1 MLKIPND
8 RSCFYQ
14 WDLNQKLIVNDTIHN
29 QVHFADADDSIAL
42 VKEIYEK
49 DGQRY
54 VDIPNIFFQ
63 NSGRLYAYVCGSS
76 EIEDHTHAV
85 YKFKIKDR
93 PKPDDYVYT
102 ETEIIIVEKLQNR
115 MTDLENRM
123 LELEDNSVSEDEL
136 ADAVNDYLNENPVG
150 SSLNITTWTEEEL
163 EAMN

>member
-14 WDLNQKLIVNDTIHN
+14 WDLNQKLIVNDTVHN
-29 QVHFADADDSIAL
+29 QVHFADADDSTAL
-42 VKEIYEK
+42 VMEIYEK

-54 VDIPNIFFQ
+54 VDVPNILFQ

-85 YKFKIKDR
+85 YKFKIKAR

-102 ETEIIIVEKLQNR
+102 ETETVTIEKIQNG
-115 MTDLENRM
+115 MNDLENRM
-123 LELEDNSVSEDEL
+123 DELEDNSVSEDEL
-136 ADAVNDYLNENPVG
+136 AEAVNNYLNENPVG
-150 SSLNITTWTEEEL
+150 TSLTIKSWTEEEL

>member
-14 WDLNQKLIVNDTIHN
+14 WDLNQKLIVNDTVHN

-42 VKEIYEK
+42 VMEIYEK

-54 VDIPNIFFQ
+54 VDVPNIFFQ
-63 NSGRLYAYVCGSS
+63 NSGRLFAYVCGSS

-85 YKFKIKDR
+85 CKFKIKAR

-102 ETEIIIVEKLQNR
+102 ETETITIEKIQNG

-123 LELEDNSVSEDEL
+123 DELEQQPVSEEVI
-136 ADAVNDYLNENPVG
+136 ADAVNDYLDENPIG
-150 SSLNITTWTEEEL
+150 STLTIKDWSEDDS
-163 EAMN
+163 EASS